1 MTALADERGVEQV
14 LINLMDNAVKF
25 TPPNGSVTVFAR
37 SGAAGIVIS
46 VRDTGVGIE
55 QKHLARVFERFY
67 RVDKGRSRDM
77 GGTGLGLS
85 IVKHLATAMHG
96 DVRVESSPG
105 KGSTFF
111 VELPFAPASG
121 KAPEA

>member
-1 MTALADERGVEQV
+1 
-14 LINLMDNAVKF
+14 VKF
-25 TPPNGSVTVFAR
+25 TPPQGVVTVFAR
-37 SGAAGIVIS
+37 AGAGGVVIS

-55 QKHLARVFERFY
+55 QKHLDRVFERFY

-85 IVKHLATAMHG
+85 IVKNLAAAMHG
-96 DVRVESSPG
+96 EVRVESAPG

-111 VELPFAPASG
+111 VELPFAPPASG
-121 KAPEA
+121 KATPA